1 LHKRD
6 LNRLIEWLDEHIDFH
21 YVQELEFLTRTGN
34 YKLRLGDPVV
44 GKDLMSVR
52 IYDRSLKKVLE
63 SYLPMGSKNRKQQVR
78 LFLGIL
84 LSEDSIEDAIEDAK
98 RQINKMKILGY
109 AT

>member
-1 LHKRD
+1 
-6 LNRLIEWLDEHIDFH
+6 
-21 YVQELEFLTRTGN
+21 
-34 YKLRLGDPVV
+34 
-44 GKDLMSVR
+44 MSVR

-63 SYLPMGSKNRKQQVR
+63 SYLPMGSKNRKQPGR

>member
-1 LHKRD
+1 M
-6 LNRLIEWLDEHIDFH
+6 
-21 YVQELEFLTRTGN
+21 
-34 YKLRLGDPVV
+34 V

-52 IYDRSLKKVLE
+52 IYDRSLKKVLG